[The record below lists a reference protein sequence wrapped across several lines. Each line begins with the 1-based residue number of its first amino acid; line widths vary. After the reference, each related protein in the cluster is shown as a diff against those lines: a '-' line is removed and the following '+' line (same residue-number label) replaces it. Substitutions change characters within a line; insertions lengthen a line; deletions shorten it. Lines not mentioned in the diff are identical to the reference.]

1 MTFTCVNLPLTAA
14 YYFGAPIAG
23 MASVIAGY
31 PPPMIG
37 GRKRSRRRSK
47 NSRKNKKVRYSKKL
61 QRLRNKKRSANKKRK
76 R

>member
-1 MTFTCVNLPLTAA
+1 MTFTCVTLPLTAA

-31 PPPMIG
+31 PPLMIG
-37 GRKRSRRRSK
+37 GKKKSRGRSK
-47 NSRKNKKVRYSKKL
+47 KISRKIRYSKKL
-61 QRLRNKKRSANKKRK
+61 QRTLRNKKRTANKNRK